1 MADRDESGGRR
12 LKSGDWRLGA
22 EDTPA
27 ARLARALMGQPG
39 GPLSCAECQ
48 ARLPT
53 VVDAELAGLS
63 PRRADPEVAA
73 HLDGCSLC
81 EEMYVELLE
90 TASLAL
96 EGLPVGEEMPA
107 PDLGFLTEAA
117 PSLEMLW
124 RAPLEAVQEAVTD
137 ALGRLQRLVVRL
149 RAPVPLPPLPAA
161 GVLEAERM
169 VEKPLLSTTLAEH
182 GALGVEVRAVRS
194 EEAPD
199 VCEVHLVAD
208 SPHPDAPRPRRAVL
222 RSGNVEREATFDA
235 LGQARLDEIPVTAL
249 ACMELIIE
257 MESG

>member
-1 MADRDESGGRR
+1 MTDRDEN
-12 LKSGDWRLGA
+12 GDWRVEIG
-22 EDTPA
+22 EWKVEDGDTPA

-39 GPLSCAECQ
+39 GSLSCAECQ
-48 ARLPT
+48 ARLPRL
-53 VVDAELAGLS
+53 VDAELAGLS
-63 PRRADPEVAA
+63 PRQEDPEVAA

-96 EGLPVGEEMPA
+96 EGLPVEEEMPV
-107 PDLGFLTEAA
+107 PDLGFLTEAP

-124 RAPLEAVQEAVTD
+124 RTPLEAVQEVVTD
-137 ALGRLQRLVVRL
+137 AVGRLQRLVVRL

-169 VEKPLLSTTLAEH
+169 VEKPLLSTTLTEH
-182 GALGVEVRAVRS
+182 GALGIEVRAVRS

-208 SPHPDAPRPRRAVL
+208 SPHPDAPHPRRAIL
-222 RSGNVEREATFDA
+222 RSRDVEREAPFDP
-235 LGQARLDEIPVTAL
+235 LGQARLSEVPVTAL
-249 ACMELIIE
+249 ARMELIIE